1 MIALIDCNNF
11 FVSCERA
18 FNPKLMGKPVV
29 VLSNNGGCVIARSN
43 EAKDLLIPMGAP
55 YFKIKHI
62 IERHHVQVLT
72 TNFDLYHDLSQR
84 IMRIIN
90 ETFPLVEVYSVDE
103 AFIDLKG
110 MDNIFYH
117 LSNLQ
122 NYILKGLGIPTT
134 IGIASTKTL
143 AKIANYDAKKKRIP
157 CLQIDDSTKD
167 NLLLKTP
174 IGEIWGIGRNLVAK
188 FKSQGFYSAH
198 QLMCADPRWAKKV
211 FSVVSERIVRELNG
225 IRCLDINDIDNP
237 QKSIQVSRSFVTP
250 LTTVDDIENALSTF
264 VEQLCQKLRV
274 HNLKTKNITFYMKS
288 SPFVKPSYYD
298 SKTITFERPVDDPI
312 SMMSHIT
319 PKIEPIL
326 KKGVLYKK
334 IGVGAIDLLHNT
346 TEQKP
351 LFGTLLKNHSTLFK
365 SIDEINQKFG
375 RKTVTLLS
383 SGINFTSDLENK
395 KRSPKYTTHWGD
407 LMRVG

>member
-18 FNPKLMGKPVV
+18 FNPKLMGKPVI

-55 YFKIKHI
+55 FFKIKHI

-110 MDNIFYH
+110 MDNIFYN

-122 NYILKGLGIPTT
+122 NHILKGVGIPTT

-143 AKIANYDAKKKRIP
+143 AKVANYEAKKKRIS
-157 CLQIDDSTKD
+157 CLQIEDTTKD
-167 NLLLKTP
+167 QLLLKTP
-174 IGEIWGIGRNLVAK
+174 IENIWGIGKNTSLK
-188 FKSQGFYSAH
+188 LKSHGIFNGAS
-198 QLMCADPRWAKKV
+198 LMNTDPRWMRRV
-211 FSVVSERIVRELNG
+211 FSIVGERIVRELNG
-225 IRCLDINDIDNP
+225 MRCLDINDIDNP

-250 LTTVDDIENALSTF
+250 LTCLEEIKASLSTF
-264 VEQLCQKLRV
+264 TEQLCQKLRA
-274 HNLKTKNITFYMKS
+274 HNLKTKNITFYIKS
-288 SPFVKPSYYD
+288 SPFIKPAYYG
-298 SKTITFERPVDDPI
+298 SKTITFDIPI
-312 SMMSHIT
+312 DNPITMMSQINI
-319 PKIEPIL
+319 KIKSL
-326 KKGVLYKK
+326 FKKGGFYK
-334 IGVGAIDLLHNT
+334 
-346 TEQKP
+346 
-351 LFGTLLKNHSTLFK
+351 
-365 SIDEINQKFG
+365 
-375 RKTVTLLS
+375 
-383 SGINFTSDLENK
+383 
-395 KRSPKYTTHWGD
+395 
-407 LMRVG
+407 